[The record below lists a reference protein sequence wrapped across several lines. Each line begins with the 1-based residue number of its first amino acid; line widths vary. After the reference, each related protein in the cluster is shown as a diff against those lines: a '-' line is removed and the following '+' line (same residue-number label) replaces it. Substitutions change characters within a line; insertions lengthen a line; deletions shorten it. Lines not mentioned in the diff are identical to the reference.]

1 MVLFTLKWGFLSHN
15 GVIIQTLL
23 PFYESNF
30 IKPNTITTYM
40 NTQRFKTETKII
52 LATII
57 LLTIVSGLNQ
67 ALAYDVTDI
76 AMCYNYSY
84 SSLKPKGNAT
94 AFFTHQEYVAVWLN
108 VTNPPDEVRFNWINP
123 SEKQYKSTT
132 AELIQLEGKDWG
144 IFFSKIDV
152 EGKSTSLP
160 GNKPG
165 KWSVSA
171 YIDHEEQRSVP
182 FQIIDYEQFSD
193 DILDIINQVNDLR
206 DSLQDLQDENS
217 RIQEDYEALQTDF
230 EELQAQG
237 GDDSALKEIEDDYE
251 ALKIDY
257 IQLETSMGT
266 TRLMMYGAVVIAIIS
281 IGVAVYFGAMKK

>member
-1 MVLFTLKWGFLSHN
+1 
-15 GVIIQTLL
+15 
-23 PFYESNF
+23 
-30 IKPNTITTYM
+30 M
-40 NTQRFKTETKII
+40 NTLRFKTETKIL

-57 LLTIVSGLNQ
+57 LLTTVSGLNQ

-94 AFFTHQEYVAVWLN
+94 AFFTHQEYVAVWVN
-108 VTNPPDEVRFNWINP
+108 VTNPPDEVQFNWNDP
-123 SEKQYKSTT
+123 SDKRYKSTT
-132 AELIQLEGKDWG
+132 AELVQLEGKDWG
-144 IFFSKIDV
+144 IFFSQIDV
-152 EGKSTSLP
+152 EGKTSGLP

-171 YIDHEEQRSVP
+171 YIDHEEQKAIQ
-182 FQIIDYEQFSD
+182 FQIIDYEQLSA
-193 DILDIINQVNDLR
+193 DIFDIINQVNDLR
-206 DSLQDLQDENS
+206 DSLQDYQDENT
-217 RIQEDYEALQTDF
+217 RIREDYETLQTDF

-237 GDDSALKEIEDDYE
+237 GDDSALKEIEADYD

-266 TRLMMYGAVVIAIIS
+266 TRLMMYGAVVIAVIS